1 MESIKKYLPK
11 IIIIISLLMN
21 IAFAY
26 FINRYN
32 ILPMKYRLLVIV
44 SSILL
49 MLIYILLYTKGK
61 IRGAFNVL
69 YLIALLF
76 IVLGQGLAMSYANTS
91 IRTIDEINKNKNIT
105 KTQMSY
111 IVRKDS
117 PYKSLEDIKDA
128 SLATSEA
135 DNEETI
141 DKIISEYNDKYQGNL
156 SKVKYVDYITLAK
169 SLLSGKEEV
178 ILLNEGFRQI
188 IEENIEDFAD
198 QTRILDSVLLEDKSE
213 EKEKEEVAKDDSF
226 NVYISGIDT
235 YGSLSTVSRSDVNLI
250 ISVNPTAGKVLI
262 TTIPRDSYVDIP
274 GIGKDKLTHAGLYGV
289 DKSIATLEGL
299 FGENIDY
306 YAKVNFTTLKDLI
319 DLLGGI
325 DVENPVAFVSTHGD
339 YNFPAGKV
347 HMNGDMALSFARER
361 YHLNQGDFDR
371 GKNHIR
377 IIEAIIRKMLSPQML
392 LKFNDIA
399 NASLKSVNTNMPYD
413 KMIEQVNKQ
422 LDEGTSWKIKSQAL
436 EGAGTMDLPSALM
449 PESRLYMMVPNSDS
463 IENVRKKIEENN
475 K

>member
-1 MESIKKYLPK
+1 MESIKKHLPK

-32 ILPMKYRLLVIV
+32 ILPMKYRLLVMG

-49 MLIYILLYTKGK
+49 LLIYILLYTKGK
-61 IRGAFNVL
+61 IKGAFNVL

-76 IVLGQGLAMSYANTS
+76 IVLGQGVAMSYANTS

-117 PYKSLEDIKDA
+117 PYNSLEDIKDA

-198 QTRILDSVLLEDKSE
+198 QTRILDSVILEGKSE

-325 DVENPVAFVSTHGD
+325 EVENPRAFSASG
-339 YNFPAGKV
+339 YNFVQGTNHLDGTA
-347 HMNGDMALSFARER
+347 ALVFARDR
-361 YHLNQGDFDR
+361 YHQAAGDFDR
-371 GKNHIR
+371 GKNHTR
-377 IIEAIIRKMLSPQML
+377 IIEGIIRKMLSPQML
-392 LKFNDIA
+392 LNFGDIA
-399 NASLKSVNTNMPYD
+399 GVALKSVNTNMPYD
-413 KMIEQVNKQ
+413 KMIELVNRQ

-436 EGAGTMDLPSALM
+436 EGVGTMDLPSALM
-449 PESRLYMMVPNSDS
+449 PDSRLYMMLPNEDS
-463 IENVRKKIEENN
+463 KNKVKESIEENN